1 MSLAVRSSFTKD
13 WQDLDADSSDDDDTR
28 ARKAASAAALRE
40 ELQQGLQW
48 GATAPE
54 TLELE
59 SGYQGAAYVRVT
71 TSRPDFVLQQLM
83 PVAQRLGARAYFG
96 VHEVDELALAVRRLM
111 ADVREVRV

>member
-1 MSLAVRSSFTKD
+1 MRVEPRVID
-13 WQDLDADSSDDDDTR
+13 PGGV
-28 ARKAASAAALRE
+28 LRE

-59 SGYQGAAYVRVT
+59 SGLPGAAYVRVT

-83 PVAQRLGARAYFG
+83 PVAQRLGARAY
-96 VHEVDELALAVRRLM
+96 LAFMRWTSWRWRCGA
-111 ADVREVRV
+111 